1 MKKKTNLKLMTM
13 GVLLASMVACTGNK
27 AGSTAKADGCPYAQ
41 CQCPNQKDCPNT
53 QGARKAHA
61 ANCPQRC
68 NNLNTKNN
76 NAMKYSKKYTNAD
89 FYKDGKFDQQVA
101 MEAMKDMFEFYGVP
115 FTDLMAKDMW
125 VTDFGLGD
133 FENVGMGGIFWI
145 NDPEYGY
152 FAHAIYLLPGQMIPE
167 HAHVK
172 TKFPAKH
179 ESWMVEKGW
188 VYNFSVIGE
197 ETPNAPAIPATHGP
211 IKSKNFVV
219 QNVGDVLRLKEL
231 ETFHFMMAGPEGAI
245 VDEWAC
251 YHDNDGLRFT
261 NPKASL

>member
-1 MKKKTNLKLMTM
+1 MRKSFYLKSMAM
-13 GVLLASMVACTGNK
+13 GMALLAFMACNGKSGGNDTACCQANG
-27 AGSTAKADGCPYAQ
+27 AGNCTEQ
-41 CQCPNQKDCPNT
+41 CSNDCPN
-53 QGARKAHA
+53 A
-61 ANCPQRC
+61 C
-68 NNLNTKNN
+68 NQSTSKNN
-76 NAMKYSKKYTNAD
+76 KAMTYSKKYTNAD
-89 FYKDGKFDQQVA
+89 FYKDGKFDQAVA
-101 MEAMKDMFEFYGVP
+101 MEAMKDMFDFYGVP

-145 NDPEYGY
+145 NDSEYKY

-172 TKFPAKH
+172 TDFPAKH
-179 ESWMVEKGW
+179 ESWLVEKGW
-188 VYNFSVIGE
+188 VYNFSEIGD
-197 ETPNAPAIPATHGP
+197 ETPDAPAIPAGHGP

-219 QNVGDVLRLKEL
+219 QKVGDVLRLKEL

-251 YHDNDGLRFT
+251 YHDNAGLRFT
-261 NPKASL
+261 NTKAAL

>member
-1 MKKKTNLKLMTM
+1 MKKGLSIKSMAV
-13 GVLLASMVACTGNK
+13 GLLLSSMVACTGNK
-27 AGSTAKADGCPYAQ
+27 TTSDATCCNGENGCTEQ
-41 CQCPNQKDCPNT
+41 CKCSNDS
-53 QGARKAHA
+53 
-61 ANCPQRC
+61 NC
-68 NNLNTKNN
+68 KNKKE
-76 NAMKYSKKYTNAD
+76 MTYSKKYTNAD

-101 MEAMKDMFEFYGVP
+101 IEAMKDMFKFYDVP
-115 FTDLMAKDMW
+115 FTELMAKDMW

-145 NDPEYGY
+145 NDAEHGY

-188 VYNFSVIGE
+188 VYNFSVLGD
-197 ETPNAPAIPATHGP
+197 ETPNAPAIPASHGP
-211 IKSKNFVV
+211 IKSKNFAV
-219 QNVGDVLRLKEL
+219 QKVGDVLRLKEL
-231 ETFHFMMAGPEGAI
+231 ESFHFMMAGPEGAI

>member
-1 MKKKTNLKLMTM
+1 MRKSLNLKSMAVGMALVSLM
-13 GVLLASMVACTGNK
+13 ACNGKSTGHN
-27 AGSTAKADGCPYAQ
+27 AVCCQANGEGNCTEQ
-41 CQCPNQKDCPNT
+41 CSSDCPN
-53 QGARKAHA
+53 
-61 ANCPQRC
+61 NCNQS
-68 NNLNTKNN
+68 KNN
-76 NAMKYSKKYTNAD
+76 KAMTYSKKYTNAD
-89 FYKDGKFDQQVA
+89 FYKDGKFDQEVA
-101 MEAMKDMFEFYGVP
+101 MKAMKDMFDFYGVP

-145 NDPEYGY
+145 NDPEYKY

-172 TKFPAKH
+172 TDFPAKH

-188 VYNFSVIGE
+188 VYNFSEVGD
-197 ETPNAPAIPATHGP
+197 ETPNAPAIPAGHGP

-219 QNVGDVLRLKEL
+219 QKVGDVLRLKEL
-231 ETFHFMMAGPEGAI
+231 GTFHFMMAGPEGAI

-251 YHDNDGLRFT
+251 YHDNAGLRFT
-261 NPKASL
+261 NTKAAL